1 VTYIAIAPQGQ
12 TNVTGP
18 RVTWGTAETT
28 ILTGTVNRTG
38 YWWAAAQLTIFS
50 GSSDQVTIRL
60 RANGVQQA
68 AGTIWNV
75 QWYGS
80 PLLVPSAPVLMT
92 NGQSFTLTA
101 QSASL
106 PANNAEAQTML
117 SFGFVPTQQ
126 YPK

>member
-1 VTYIAIAPQGQ
+1 MTFIGIAAQGQ

-18 RVTWGTAETT
+18 RVTWGTSETT

-38 YWWAAAQLTIFS
+38 YWWAAAQLTVFS
-50 GSSDQVTIRL
+50 GSSDQLTVRL
-60 RANGVQQA
+60 RANGVQQS

-80 PLLVPSAPVLMT
+80 PLLVCSAPVLMSS
-92 NGQSFTLTA
+92 GQSFTLTA
-101 QSASL
+101 QSQSL
-106 PANNAEAQTML
+106 PANNAEGQTML
-117 SFGFVPTQQ
+117 SFGFVPTQT